1 MGKIGS
7 VVRKGL
13 WAPIKAILPKN
24 PWLRVLVYAL
34 PIVLVL
40 ALFGPALDVV
50 LRLVDLVIRVIEPL
64 LQTTIGR
71 ILLMLVVVTI
81 TALLLFWL
89 LRRRV
94 REMRAE
100 ATLGRHLQA
109 TAALVGLDRR
119 KSRDL
124 FRRVAR

>member
-1 MGKIGS
+1 MGKIGN

-50 LRLVDLVIRVIEPL
+50 LKLVDLVIRVIEPL

-71 ILLMLVVVTI
+71 VLLMLVVVTT

-89 LRRRV
+89 
-94 REMRAE
+94 
-100 ATLGRHLQA
+100 
-109 TAALVGLDRR
+109 
-119 KSRDL
+119 
-124 FRRVAR
+124 